1 MDSREILE
9 LENKLLDPTTE
20 EPISLPLH
28 FLRSITNGFSNEQE
42 LGRGGY
48 GVVYKGRLLHHGD
61 SFIAVK
67 KFHDSHVVKG
77 DEQFQKVAT
86 SLIKHPNVTQL
97 LGYCSESKGEMTK
110 LPNGKSVIA
119 DKQTRILCFEY
130 MCNGGLDEH
139 LSGESSGLDWN
150 KRYKII
156 KGICSGLEYLHGC
169 NIIHLDLKPQNILM
183 DATMMPKIADFD
195 LSRLLGEQ
203 KSQTV
208 TKTANPPGTRG
219 YMAPEYIDRG
229 VISKKADIFS
239 LGVIIIEIQK
249 GCKDDYP
256 DYGQSTEVF
265 QHFTEKVLSNWRNRF
280 ERSSKYT
287 SPELHTQL
295 VKQCINIAL
304 ECVHPEKEKRPN
316 VSNIIEILNAA
327 EGSCVQNGEDL
338 LVDHQIG
345 AQEGVLQPDVQR
357 EDGLMDHRPAWITK
371 GIMKSAAAPL
381 QPHRK
386 PVLESVDGSLCYQGS
401 RNASFWVAHKAL
413 ASLEDNVLKD
423 WAATIN
429 LGPGVTALQLELLS
443 VKAILES
450 TLGKV
455 IHNSALE
462 HCLMMLQD
470 LVYDAEDVVDE
481 MEYFHIQDM
490 LDASQHAEGCAHN
503 LDLNVLPSIHDEP
516 PKLRF
521 DRDNASRR
529 IEHIVEQMQLIEKKF
544 SSAIKLLGSDWST
557 TPNIAQ
563 NRPITISESI
573 EPKLYGRELMMKRI
587 TDDITKGKHCHGVLT
602 VIPIVGPGGI
612 GKTTLAQHIY
622 HSGEVQ
628 EHFDVR
634 VWTCVSLNFNVNKL
648 IEEIQR
654 YIPKVDRESS
664 NGTASE
670 LIGQRLK
677 NKRLLLVLDDIWDC
691 SDEDEWKQLLVPF
704 KKSQVQAKTVGRLL
718 KTQLDLVHWTRVLES
733 KQWEH
738 SNGKND
744 IMPALKLSFDYL
756 RPQLQQCFSYCALF
770 PQDYR
775 FEREGLINFWIG
787 QEALHYSPHGESKR
801 VEDIGLSHLT
811 ELVNYG
817 FLEDKGEKIGI
828 TFYII
833 HDLLHELARK
843 VSSLECLSI
852 DTQSQ
857 VSSLQIP
864 TSIRHLSINID
875 DTSVNN
881 RLTQKNCV
889 EDINTLH
896 TRLKVE
902 KLQTLMIFGIHHGCF
917 VKAFGD
923 LFREA
928 KALRVILLSDASYD
942 VEYLLCNFYSLLHL
956 RYLRIDSSSLY
967 KARFPN
973 KISRFYHMMVLDA
986 EHCDII
992 NLPRDVSNLVK
1003 LRHLLVQHDTIHS
1016 SITEVGKLKSL
1027 QELRRFMVEQDDQGF
1042 ELRQIG
1048 HLEELCGSLCID
1060 SLENVQVPEE
1070 ADEAKLMLKSHLHEL
1085 ILRWNDNWSTDDSA
1099 LEKHVLERLKPSR
1112 DLQKLS
1118 IIGHRGGTCPSW
1130 LGLNLS
1136 LGSLKSLCLD
1146 DVNWKTFPPIGD
1158 LWLVDVPREEISI
1171 NIPEK
1176 RFGNLRRLD
1185 LIHLSGLKTWAVHAP
1200 CQLFPYLEVLI
1211 IRDCSQL
1218 VELSFSHSAGCC
1230 QQGKDANDNL
1240 FPRLKELKIKRCP
1253 QLLSFAPIPWTEAPC
1268 YIEITG
1274 ISSLDKLVYGN
1285 ENSYLTIEGN
1295 NKDTNDSTVWDVLA
1309 FHNLTGLEVLR
1320 LYRCQ
1325 SLPLHYLQ
1333 MLSSLRT
1340 LRMSYPSNV
1349 FPLVEA
1355 DSHVKYQFPVESLVI
1370 EGERSA
1376 SGKEL
1381 TQLLVYFPKLSDLE
1395 LQFCAK
1401 VTGLAVNVRGQHATE
1416 TPGTT
1421 TSANKEDQ
1429 QQDAR
1434 ANVDVIVVSEEAEH
1448 GLLILP
1454 PQLQVLEIR
1463 GSPKLRLLGSN
1474 PHDDSN
1480 KDGRTRQGGGLWVLS
1495 SLRRLEIEDCPELLS
1510 SYSSSSFSSSF
1521 PLPNSLEHLRI
1532 RGAMGT
1538 GAQLPLSNLTALTSL
1553 SIYRCG
1559 DLRGE
1564 GLWSLLAQ
1572 GHLNELSVQ
1581 GTPNFFVDSEQEIPS
1596 CSSKLQRLEIDDVAG
1611 FTAAAIR
1618 HSLLFS
1624 SLTILSITDHKLK
1637 SFTEEQEALLF
1648 VDSLG
1653 DITFHSCHNLQSL
1666 PERLPRHPN
1675 LKRLHIWTCGAI
1687 QMLPKEG
1694 LPSSL
1699 QDLYISNCPQ
1709 IQSLPK
1715 LDDLPS
1721 SLRYLNV
1728 RDSGSEELRRQCRKL
1743 INIIPIVE
1751 V

>member
-28 FLRSITNGFSNEQE
+28 FLRSITNDFSNEQE

-48 GVVYKGRLLHHGD
+48 GVVY
-61 SFIAVK
+61 
-67 KFHDSHVVKG
+67 
-77 DEQFQKVAT
+77 
-86 SLIKHPNVTQL
+86 
-97 LGYCSESKGEMTK
+97 
-110 LPNGKSVIA
+110 
-119 DKQTRILCFEY
+119 
-130 MCNGGLDEH
+130 
-139 LSGESSGLDWN
+139 
-150 KRYKII
+150 
-156 KGICSGLEYLHGC
+156 
-169 NIIHLDLKPQNILM
+169 
-183 DATMMPKIADFD
+183 
-195 LSRLLGEQ
+195 
-203 KSQTV
+203 
-208 TKTANPPGTRG
+208 
-219 YMAPEYIDRG
+219 
-229 VISKKADIFS
+229 
-239 LGVIIIEIQK
+239 
-249 GCKDDYP
+249 
-256 DYGQSTEVF
+256 
-265 QHFTEKVLSNWRNRF
+265 KVLSNWRNRF

-381 QPHRK
+381 QPQRE

-413 ASLEDNVLKD
+413 ASLEDNLLKD

-490 LDASQHAEGCAHN
+490 LDASQHAEE
-503 LDLNVLPSIHDEP
+503 LPSVHDEP

-563 NRPITISESI
+563 SRPITISESI
-573 EPKLYGRELMMKRI
+573 EPKLYGRELMVKSI
-587 TDDITKGKHCHGVLT
+587 IDDITKGKHSGEVFT
-602 VIPIVGPGGI
+602 VIPIIGPGGI
-612 GKTTLAQHIY
+612 GKTTVAQHIY

-628 EHFDVR
+628 KHFDVK

-654 YIPKVDRESS
+654 YIPKDDHESC
-664 NGTASE
+664 NGAASE

-677 NKRLLLVLDDIWDC
+677 NKRFLLVLDDIWDC
-691 SDEDEWKQLLVPF
+691 CDEDEWKWLLVPF
-704 KKSQVQAKTVGRLL
+704 RKSQVLGNIIIVTTRFPAQAHIMVRKNDHSIYLQGLDSEPFEELLLNIIFGDDDQSRKDHIFLLEIGIMIAGRLKGSPLAAKTVGRLL

-738 SNGKND
+738 SNG
-744 IMPALKLSFDYL
+744 
-756 RPQLQQCFSYCALF
+756 
-770 PQDYR
+770 
-775 FEREGLINFWIG
+775 EELINFWIG

-817 FLEDKGEKIGI
+817 FLEDEGEKDGR
-828 TFYII
+828 TCYII

-857 VSSLQIP
+857 MQ
-864 TSIRHLSINID
+864 NI
-875 DTSVNN
+875 
-881 RLTQKNCV
+881 
-889 EDINTLH
+889 
-896 TRLKVE
+896 
-902 KLQTLMIFGIHHGCF
+902 
-917 VKAFGD
+917 
-923 LFREA
+923 
-928 KALRVILLSDASYD
+928 
-942 VEYLLCNFYSLLHL
+942 
-956 RYLRIDSSSLY
+956 
-967 KARFPN
+967 
-973 KISRFYHMMVLDA
+973 
-986 EHCDII
+986 CDII
-992 NLPRDVSNLVK
+992 DLPRDVKNLVK
-1003 LRHLLVQHDTIHS
+1003 LRHLLVQDDTIHS
-1016 SITEVGKLKSL
+1016 SITDVGKLKSL
-1027 QELRRFMVEQDDQGF
+1027 QELRRFVVKQDHQGF

-1048 HLEELCGSLCID
+1048 HLEELHGSLCID
-1060 SLENVQVPEE
+1060 SLEKVHVPEE

-1085 ILRWNDNWSTDDSA
+1085 ILRWNINWLADDFA
-1099 LEKHVLERLKPSR
+1099 LQKHVLERLKPNR
-1112 DLQKLS
+1112 NLQKLS

-1130 LGLNLS
+1130 LSMNLS
-1136 LGSLKSLCLD
+1136 LSSLKSLCLH

-1158 LWLVDVPREEISI
+1158 LWLVNVPREEISI

-1176 RFGNLRRLD
+1176 
-1185 LIHLSGLKTWAVHAP
+1185 
-1200 CQLFPYLEVLI
+1200 
-1211 IRDCSQL
+1211 RDCSQL

-1268 YIEITG
+1268 DIKIKG
-1274 ISSLDKLVYGN
+1274 ISSLDRLVYGK
-1285 ENSYLTIEGN
+1285 EKSYLTIEGN
-1295 NKDTNDSTVWDVLA
+1295 NKDTNDST
-1309 FHNLTGLEVLR
+1309 
-1320 LYRCQ
+1320 
-1325 SLPLHYLQ
+1325 
-1333 MLSSLRT
+1333 
-1340 LRMSYPSNV
+1340 
-1349 FPLVEA
+1349 
-1355 DSHVKYQFPVESLVI
+1355 
-1370 EGERSA
+1370 
-1376 SGKEL
+1376 
-1381 TQLLVYFPKLSDLE
+1381 
-1395 LQFCAK
+1395 

-1434 ANVDVIVVSEEAEH
+1434 ANVD
-1448 GLLILP
+1448 
-1454 PQLQVLEIR
+1454 
-1463 GSPKLRLLGSN
+1463 
-1474 PHDDSN
+1474 
-1480 KDGRTRQGGGLWVLS
+1480 
-1495 SLRRLEIEDCPELLS
+1495 
-1510 SYSSSSFSSSF
+1510 
-1521 PLPNSLEHLRI
+1521 
-1532 RGAMGT
+1532 
-1538 GAQLPLSNLTALTSL
+1538 
-1553 SIYRCG
+1553 
-1559 DLRGE
+1559 
-1564 GLWSLLAQ
+1564 
-1572 GHLNELSVQ
+1572 
-1581 GTPNFFVDSEQEIPS
+1581 
-1596 CSSKLQRLEIDDVAG
+1596 RLEIDDVAG

-1624 SLTILSITDHKLK
+1624 SLTELCICVDHKVK
-1637 SFTEEQEALLF
+1637 SLTEEQEALLF
-1648 VDSLG
+1648 VDSLE
-1653 DITFHSCHNLQSL
+1653 DITLSGRHNLQSL

-1675 LKRLHIWTCGAI
+1675 LKRLHILTCGAI

-1699 QDLYISNCPQ
+1699 QELDIIDCPK

-1715 LDDLPS
+1715 VDDLPS

-1728 RDSGSEELRRQCRKL
+1728 RYSGSEELRRQCRKL
-1743 INIIPIVE
+1743 INIIPIVQ

>member
-61 SFIAVK
+61 SFLAVK

-97 LGYCSESKGEMTK
+97 LGYCSESKGEMIK
-110 LPNGKSVIA
+110 LPNGKCVIA

-130 MCNGGLDEH
+130 MCNGGLDKH
-139 LSGESSGLDWN
+139 LSVIDANQQFNYFLRYQSHEDW
-150 KRYKII
+150 
-156 KGICSGLEYLHGC
+156 S
-169 NIIHLDLKPQNILM
+169 
-183 DATMMPKIADFD
+183 
-195 LSRLLGEQ
+195 
-203 KSQTV
+203 
-208 TKTANPPGTRG
+208 PGRG
-219 YMAPEYIDRG
+219 
-229 VISKKADIFS
+229 
-239 LGVIIIEIQK
+239 
-249 GCKDDYP
+249 
-256 DYGQSTEVF
+256 TE
-265 QHFTEKVLSNWRNRF
+265 T
-280 ERSSKYT
+280 
-287 SPELHTQL
+287 
-295 VKQCINIAL
+295 
-304 ECVHPEKEKRPN
+304 
-316 VSNIIEILNAA
+316 
-327 EGSCVQNGEDL
+327 
-338 LVDHQIG
+338 
-345 AQEGVLQPDVQR
+345 DVQR

-371 GIMKSAAAPL
+371 GIMKSANCTTPTTT
-381 QPHRK
+381 R
-386 PVLESVDGSLCYQGS
+386 
-401 RNASFWVAHKAL
+401 ASFGKCGWFALLSRVTKCIILGGAQGVGFLGGQRAQGLGSHHQPWPKA
-413 ASLEDNVLKD
+413 
-423 WAATIN
+423 
-429 LGPGVTALQLELLS
+429 TALQLELLS

-450 TLGKV
+450 TLGRKDH
-455 IHNSALE
+455 IFLLE
-462 HCLMMLQD
+462 IGIM
-470 LVYDAEDVVDE
+470 
-481 MEYFHIQDM
+481 
-490 LDASQHAEGCAHN
+490 
-503 LDLNVLPSIHDEP
+503 
-516 PKLRF
+516 
-521 DRDNASRR
+521 
-529 IEHIVEQMQLIEKKF
+529 
-544 SSAIKLLGSDWST
+544 
-557 TPNIAQ
+557 IA
-563 NRPITISESI
+563 
-573 EPKLYGRELMMKRI
+573 G
-587 TDDITKGKHCHGVLT
+587 
-602 VIPIVGPGGI
+602 
-612 GKTTLAQHIY
+612 
-622 HSGEVQ
+622 
-628 EHFDVR
+628 
-634 VWTCVSLNFNVNKL
+634 
-648 IEEIQR
+648 
-654 YIPKVDRESS
+654 
-664 NGTASE
+664 
-670 LIGQRLK
+670 RLK
-677 NKRLLLVLDDIWDC
+677 GSPLA
-691 SDEDEWKQLLVPF
+691 
-704 KKSQVQAKTVGRLL
+704 AKTVGRLL

-775 FEREGLINFWIG
+775 FEGEELINFWIG

-817 FLEDKGEKIGI
+817 FLEDEGEKDGR
-828 TFYII
+828 TCYII

-902 KLQTLMIFGIHHGCF
+902 KLQTLMIFGKHHGCF

-928 KALRVILLSDASYD
+928 KALRVIFLSEASYD
-942 VEYLLCNFYSLLHL
+942 LEYLFSNFYSLLHL
-956 RYLRIDSSSLY
+956 RYLRIECSSQY

-973 KISRFYHMMVLDA
+973 KISRFHHMMVLDA
-986 EHCDII
+986 KHCDII
-992 NLPRDVSNLVK
+992 DLPRDVSNLVK
-1003 LRHLLVQHDTIHS
+1003 LRHLLVQDDTIHS

-1027 QELRRFMVEQDDQGF
+1027 QELRRFVVKQDHQGF

-1048 HLEELCGSLCID
+1048 HLEELHGSLCID
-1060 SLENVQVPEE
+1060 SLEKVHVPEE

-1085 ILRWNDNWSTDDSA
+1085 ILRWNINWHADDFA
-1099 LEKHVLERLKPSR
+1099 LQKHVLERLKPNR
-1112 DLQKLS
+1112 NLRKLS

-1130 LGLNLS
+1130 LSMNLS
-1136 LGSLKSLCLD
+1136 LSSLKSLCLH

-1158 LWLVDVPREEISI
+1158 LWLVNVPREEISI

-1176 RFGNLRRLD
+1176 RFGNLRRLE

-1268 YIEITG
+1268 YIKITG
-1274 ISSLDKLVYGN
+1274 ISSLDKLVYGK
-1285 ENSYLTIEGN
+1285 EYSYLTIEGN
-1295 NKDTNDSTVWDVLA
+1295 NKDTNDST
-1309 FHNLTGLEVLR
+1309 
-1320 LYRCQ
+1320 
-1325 SLPLHYLQ
+1325 
-1333 MLSSLRT
+1333 
-1340 LRMSYPSNV
+1340 
-1349 FPLVEA
+1349 
-1355 DSHVKYQFPVESLVI
+1355 
-1370 EGERSA
+1370 
-1376 SGKEL
+1376 
-1381 TQLLVYFPKLSDLE
+1381 
-1395 LQFCAK
+1395 

-1434 ANVDVIVVSEEAEH
+1434 ANVDVIVASEEAEH

-1454 PQLQVLEIR
+1454 PQLQDLEIH

-1480 KDGRTRQGGGLWVLS
+1480 KDGRTGQGGGLWGLS

-1521 PLPNSLEHLRI
+1521 PLPNSLEHLNI
-1532 RGAMGT
+1532 SGAIGT
-1538 GAQLPLSNLTALTSL
+1538 GAELPLSNLTALTSL

-1572 GHLNELSVQ
+1572 GHLKELFVR
-1581 GTPNFFVDSEQEIPS
+1581 GNPNFFVDSEQEIPS
-1596 CSSKLQRLEIDDVAG
+1596 CSSKLQRLDIDDVSG

-1624 SLTILSITDHKLK
+1624 SLTVLSICGDYKVK

-1648 VDSLG
+1648 VDSSGISHLFAATTCSPSLNG
-1653 DITFHSCHNLQSL
+1653 YLDIPTSRGYTSGRAEQSRCCPRRASQVHCKSCISENVQKSSHCPRWMTFQAPCD
-1666 PERLPRHPN
+1666 
-1675 LKRLHIWTCGAI
+1675 I
-1687 QMLPKEG
+1687 
-1694 LPSSL
+1694 
-1699 QDLYISNCPQ
+1699 
-1709 IQSLPK
+1709 
-1715 LDDLPS
+1715 
-1721 SLRYLNV
+1721 
-1728 RDSGSEELRRQCRKL
+1728 
-1743 INIIPIVE
+1743 
-1751 V
+1751 